1 MEARVGVRRSAR
13 LIESSTMPA
22 AKLPR
27 VNSNAMKKK
36 EDSIAMKKKEDF
48 NAMKKKEDSNAMK
61 KENSNAMKKKKDSN
75 AMKKKEVEQKP
86 ARTKAL
92 KRFPSRDLEVATL
105 L

>member
-27 VNSNAMKKK
+27 VNSYAMKKK

-48 NAMKKKEDSNAMK
+48 NAMKKEDSNAMK
-61 KENSNAMKKKKDSN
+61 KKNSNAM
-75 AMKKKEVEQKP
+75 KKEVEQKP